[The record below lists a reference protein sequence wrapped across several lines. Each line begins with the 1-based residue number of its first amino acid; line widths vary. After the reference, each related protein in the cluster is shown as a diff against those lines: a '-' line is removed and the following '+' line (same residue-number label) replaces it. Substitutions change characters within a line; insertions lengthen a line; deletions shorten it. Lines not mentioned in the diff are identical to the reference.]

1 MPRGIKGSKRTST
14 PKKTAAA
21 KKVSTTDMKPW
32 KAYPSIDERI
42 ALADKQIER
51 LVKLIDK
58 RGKLIEKSEAI
69 LNTRKA
75 ALAKNATLLEKAQN
89 RKHALVARK
98 DKPVKTPGPKLSPE
112 ELKVKRAES
121 LAKARAA
128 KKAEKAKYDQLLS
141 ALKDSGKSVED
152 LLKEVRG

>member
-14 PKKTAAA
+14 PKKTVAA
-21 KKVSTTDMKPW
+21 KKVNTTEMKPR

-42 ALADKQIER
+42 ALADKQIAR
-51 LVKLIDK
+51 LVKVIDK

-128 KKAEKAKYDQLLS
+128 KKAEKEKFEQLRS

-152 LLKEVRG
+152 LLKQIKE

>member
-21 KKVSTTDMKPW
+21 KKVSTTDMKPR

-42 ALADKQIER
+42 ALADKQIAR
-51 LVKLIDK
+51 LVKVIDK

-69 LNTRKA
+69 VNTRKA